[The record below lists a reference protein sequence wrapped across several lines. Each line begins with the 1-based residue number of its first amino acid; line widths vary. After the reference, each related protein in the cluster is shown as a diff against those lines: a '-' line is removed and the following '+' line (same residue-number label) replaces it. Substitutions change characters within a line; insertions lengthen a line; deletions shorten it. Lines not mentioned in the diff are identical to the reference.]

1 MSERESDTTGAYSI
15 AEAAE
20 RVGLSAH
27 ALRYYERIG
36 LLDVAR
42 NPAGRRR
49 YCDADISR
57 LVFITHLR
65 AADLPI
71 GQIQRYF
78 ALVAEG
84 PHTEPQRL
92 DILERHRE
100 EIRARLG
107 RLEAA
112 LATIEFKIA
121 RYGGTLSAA
130 CVPPA

>member
-1 MSERESDTTGAYSI
+1 MTAVEAQAGCSI

-20 RVGLSAH
+20 RLGLSAH
-27 ALRYYERIG
+27 TLRYYERIG

-42 NPAGRRR
+42 DAAGRRR
-49 YCDADISR
+49 YREADIGR

-71 GQIQRYF
+71 GQIQHYF

-92 DILERHRE
+92 AILERHRV
-100 EIRARLG
+100 EIRDRLD

-121 RYGGTLSAA
+121 HYGGSLSTCA
-130 CVPPA
+130 PAEER